1 MVEITNPTLIQEGP
15 RVAPW
20 KKITPLVLIH
30 DGGGTIFS
38 YHCLDHL
45 DRPTYGIA
53 NPRYFTGEPWEG
65 GIPEMARH
73 YLKLIKS
80 VIPRGKI
87 ILGGWSL
94 GGLISM
100 EIARLVA
107 EDPALC
113 LVGLIMIDSVFPSRW
128 HIDRGVPVVQHAIEW
143 NERTRQET
151 RDAIMRCFKYAGEMV
166 SKWTLPTW
174 GDENAKEEGDESP
187 GPTDCSRVLAPPPVI
202 LLRAELPVPV
212 AEPGVSRV
220 DLLRHDRFL
229 GWDQYRKDLI
239 TDVVDLPNC
248 HHFNI
253 FVGEEALDLV
263 TAKINKACRDLDAIY
278 IAKQR

>member
-1 MVEITNPTLIQEGP
+1 MIEITNPSLIQEGP

-38 YHCLDHL
+38 YHCLGLL

-53 NPRYFTGEPWEG
+53 NPRYYTGEPWEG

-73 YLKLIKS
+73 YLKFIKT
-80 VIPRGKI
+80 VIPRGKF

-107 EDPALC
+107 DDPTLC
-113 LVGLIMIDSVFPSRW
+113 LVGLIMIDSVFPSRR
-128 HIDRGVPVVQHAIEW
+128 HLENDVPVVQHAIEW

-151 RDAIMRCFKYAGEMV
+151 RDAIMRCFKHAGDML
-166 SKWTLPTW
+166 SRWTLPTW
-174 GDENAKEEGDESP
+174 GDEEARGEGNESP
-187 GPTDCSRVLAPPPVI
+187 GPSGRERVLTPPPVI

-212 AEPGVSRV
+212 VENGISRV
-220 DLLRHDRFL
+220 DVLRNDRFL

-239 TDVVDLPNC
+239 TDVVDLPQC

-253 FVGEEALDLV
+253 FAGEEALDLV
-263 TAKINKACRDLDAIY
+263 TAKINKACRDLDALHT
-278 IAKQR
+278 ASQR